1 MIYGIGI
8 DIVETVRIQQ
18 AVERWGKRFLERVYT
33 DGEIAYAYRKKDP
46 YLSLSVRFAAKEAFI
61 KAFSPGQVIPFTD
74 VEVRNQHTGK
84 PLMEI
89 RGRTGELLKQKSIQ
103 KVHVSLSHEKDYS
116 IACVVIEGGL

>member
-8 DIVETVRIQQ
+8 DMVKNVRIEQ

-33 DGEIAYAYRKKDP
+33 EREIAYAYRKNDP

-61 KAFSPGQVIPFTD
+61 KAFSPGQPIPFTD
-74 VEVRNQHTGK
+74 IEVRNQDTGK

-89 RGRTGELLKQKSIQ
+89 RGRTGELLKQRSIQ
-103 KVHVSLSHEKDYS
+103 KIQVSLSHEKDYS
-116 IACVVIEGGL
+116 VACVVIEGEL

>member
-8 DIVETVRIQQ
+8 DIVETLRIQQ

-33 DGEIAYAYRKKDP
+33 EREIAYAYRKNDP

-61 KAFSPGQVIPFTD
+61 KAFSPGQLISFTD
-74 VEVRNQHTGK
+74 VEVRNQDTGK

-89 RGRTGELLKQKSIQ
+89 RGRTGELLKQRSIQ
-103 KVHVSLSHEKDYS
+103 KIHVSLSHEKDYS
-116 IACVVIEGGL
+116 VACVVIEGEL